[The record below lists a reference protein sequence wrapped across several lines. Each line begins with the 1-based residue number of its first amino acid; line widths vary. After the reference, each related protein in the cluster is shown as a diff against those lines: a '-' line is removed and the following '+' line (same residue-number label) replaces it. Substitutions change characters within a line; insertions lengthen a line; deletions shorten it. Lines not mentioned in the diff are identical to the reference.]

1 MLLEWINRSGWIKR
15 VLLVGALSGLG
26 GCVHNVHVD
35 TREAVVVLLQYCIE
49 TEVAQVGDTNDTLA
63 RAYLKNTEGL
73 LICKGVSEAVL
84 ELE

>member
-1 MLLEWINRSGWIKR
+1 MLLGWINPFGWIR
-15 VLLVGALSGLG
+15 RGLVLGALGGLG

-35 TREAVVVLLQYCIE
+35 THEAVVVMLQYCIE

-73 LICKGVSEAVL
+73 LVCKGVSEAVL